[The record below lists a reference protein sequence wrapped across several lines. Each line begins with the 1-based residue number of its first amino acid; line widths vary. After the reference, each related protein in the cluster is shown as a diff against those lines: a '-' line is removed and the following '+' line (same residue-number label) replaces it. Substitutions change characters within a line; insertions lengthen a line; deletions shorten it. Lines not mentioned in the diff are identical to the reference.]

1 MCDCLGVSAWD
12 CLSVCG
18 VCGTSDYGVYG
29 WVVDV
34 YGMVSVCVMCVVEV
48 NVVSVGVW
56 CVCMELQC
64 GNVCCAGDAMLLVW
78 GVPWLLHKYMPLITF
93 LPVVL

>member
-56 CVCMELQC
+56 CVSIESWNVHYA
-64 GNVCCAGDAMLLVW
+64 GNAMLVGLE
-78 GVPWLLHKYMPLITF
+78 GARAAA
-93 LPVVL
+93 